1 MESCTYPLI
10 SFLNRYVSQTIFLT
24 NNKSIMKRIL
34 VVALL
39 LITIGCLFLLPGCRG
54 NNSANSLQQTANSE
68 GSEGSKEI
76 KNKKAKVII
85 NDVTWDEKMESE
97 FKNVYKMDPI
107 PGDYWYDAVS
117 GLWGKKGG
125 PALSFIYPGH
135 NYGKLES
142 NVSLGNTGI
151 FINGREIPSEEA
163 YIWSLVMGVPAQQGR
178 YWLNGQGYVG
188 YEGSNI
194 ALFNLFVL
202 AKRNSYQAKGG
213 SDNFWSS
220 SLARGN
226 EEGGFGYVSI
236 PGSGITV
243 TYGD

>member
-1 MESCTYPLI
+1 
-10 SFLNRYVSQTIFLT
+10 
-24 NNKSIMKRIL
+24 MKRNR
-34 VVALL
+34 VVVLL
-39 LITIGCLFLLPGCRG
+39 FVMSWCLFILARCGGSNSKNSSQVVSSEDAGG
-54 NNSANSLQQTANSE
+54 N
-68 GSEGSKEI
+68 KE
-76 KNKKAKVII
+76 NVSKKAKVII
-85 NDVTWDEKMESE
+85 NGVAWDEQMETE
-97 FKNVYKMDPI
+97 FRNVYKMDPI

-117 GLWGKKGG
+117 GLWGKRGG

-135 NYGKLES
+135 SYGRLEG
-142 NVSLGNTGI
+142 NVSNGNTGI
-151 FINGREIPSEEA
+151 FINGREIPLEEA

-188 YEGSNI
+188 YDGSNI
-194 ALFNLFVL
+194 PLFNLFVL
-202 AKRNSYQAKGG
+202 AKRNNYSAKGG

-220 SLARGN
+220 TLARGN